1 MKKQEKMPTG
11 DKEDMGTFQQ
21 MIPMKYVQKAL
32 KPVKIKCKILEISL
46 DYGKN
51 GSYNISVVLTG
62 MPMRIRAVHKM
73 RLQFLRAF
81 TLHHGRTR

>member
-32 KPVKIKCKILEISL
+32 KPVKIKCKIIEISL
-46 DYGKN
+46 DYGII
-51 GSYNISVVLTG
+51 GSYKISVIL
-62 MPMRIRAVHKM
+62 K
-73 RLQFLRAF
+73 
-81 TLHHGRTR
+81 GRQGSIE